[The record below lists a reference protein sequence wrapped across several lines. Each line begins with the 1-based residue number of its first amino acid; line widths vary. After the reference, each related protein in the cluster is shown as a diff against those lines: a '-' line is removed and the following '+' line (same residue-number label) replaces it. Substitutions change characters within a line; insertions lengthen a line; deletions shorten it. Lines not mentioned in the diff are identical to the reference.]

1 MSKYTI
7 TIKNLIDNDF
17 DFGLNDYPIW
27 NETYREI
34 LNKKIL
40 NHYYE
45 NEIGFE
51 TANLF
56 KFYLNNR
63 MAEIMPYYN
72 KIYNGVEEALANAL
86 GNVDLHEESNRL
98 NNNNVNTSST
108 SSSDSKNLFQDTP
121 QGRINFAK
129 LQDQQWATNYTN
141 NVNDIND
148 SSVSSGE
155 NTENYNRHI
164 IGNNGKKYSVE
175 VLRDIQ
181 NNIFDIDMMIINQ
194 LNDLFMGIF

>member
-1 MSKYTI
+1 MTDMASNGDGFTGI
-7 TIKNLIDNDF
+7 NVTAARSQLET
-17 DFGLNDYPIW
+17 LN
-27 NETYREI
+27 EMA
-34 LNKKIL
+34 
-40 NHYYE
+40 YE
-45 NEIGFE
+45 
-51 TANLF
+51 A
-56 KFYLNNR
+56 
-63 MAEIMPYYN
+63 YN

-98 NNNNVNTSST
+98 NNNNVSTNSS
-108 SSSDSKNLFQDTP
+108 SNSDSKNLFQDTP

-129 LQDQQWATNYTN
+129 LQDQQKKDEQILQRQIQDQQWATNYTN